1 MLMPTISQLRNATG
15 LLAID
20 ALTSMRKRLREFVA
34 MNPIFNDWE
43 AALRAFLMPVGY
55 EDFLV
60 YSGKRVWCDEREY
73 EIIEPISYEYERGVK
88 RKKGSPP
95 KYAHATA
102 LARFG
107 GWGGPQD
114 PMYPI
119 DADIQIWFKGRP
131 IEPTYAYENERHIKF
146 SYNQLSGRCLT
157 GRMIHWCE
165 SPSGYIPGNTFLAS
179 LNKTC
184 WGMAD
189 PLYRK
194 TPDGEAKVDEILRPG
209 MLIRITNDSCDREY
223 IIEKVTGPYVYRPI
237 ERPEDHVFETYSL
250 VMINPETMRGGYFFN
265 ELVAV
270 GGKVHKLF
278 MSNDAEVV
286 ILGSG
291 FNSVAVAESDEE
303 DLDEEECAYCAVP
316 QAVQS
321 TKRIQLSL
329 F

>member
-20 ALTSMRKRLREFVA
+20 ALTSMRKRLRDFA
-34 MNPIFNDWE
+34 NTNPIFEDWNM
-43 AALRAFLMPVGY
+43 ALNAFLMPVGY
-55 EDFLV
+55 EDFLAFA
-60 YSGKRVWCDEREY
+60 GKRVWYEGREF
-73 EIIEPISYEYERGVK
+73 EILEPVSYEYERGVK
-88 RKKGSPP
+88 RKKGTPP
-95 KYAHATA
+95 KYAHATG

-114 PMYPI
+114 PAYPI
-119 DADIQIWFKGRP
+119 DADIQIWFEGRP
-131 IEPTYAYENERHIKF
+131 IEPANAYENKRHIKF
-146 SYNQLSGRCLT
+146 SYNELSGRCSK

-165 SPSGYIPGNTFLAS
+165 SPSNYIPGNTFLAS
-179 LNKTC
+179 LNKSC
-184 WGMAD
+184 WSMAD

-209 MLIRITNDSCDREY
+209 MLIRITNDSYDREY
-223 IIEKVTGPYVYRPI
+223 IIERVTGPYVYRPI

-250 VMINPETMRGGYFFN
+250 VMINPETMRGGYFYN

-270 GGKVHKLF
+270 GGKIHKLF

-291 FNSVAVAESDEE
+291 FNAVSVPEAEEE
-303 DLDEEECAYCAVP
+303 DFDEEECAYCAVP
-316 QAVQS
+316 QVSQS